1 APWVGCGDPITDFN
15 GGPIAVDPFG
25 DGSDFGFLAAYHN
38 KVYIGPNRNGN
49 MANRMEPDGSLP
61 TNCYF
66 TFTKD
71 TETANSTETHE
82 NGAAGIPPARFRTI
96 GHTGCTT
103 NSADINLG
111 CGPDNENGRGL
122 FVNGTVGGT
131 EYLFITGGKSTG
143 NNDYLYQTT
152 DTDTTLDFSFV
163 DLSATFNSDSIE
175 GNKGTESI
183 VVFNNKVYWMEPG
196 NLDYRPY
203 FVKLNN
209 LNAQSASGSDSGW
222 MYIRYMSGMGNWN
235 SKPNRADRIGGTLYA
250 FNDRLY
256 LANNGSVR
264 NTSDGNYDDIRPG
277 CNATTEDS
285 YGSGC
290 GFLGLFACHNTCIND
305 GGIIRSTNND
315 PAPCSGQNNCT
326 GWTDITPSGNA
337 KYTNYFSKVI
347 TKLADVIPA
356 NRPVPAFT
364 EFNGNLYMIRNA
376 CTTNV
381 INTECTPNG
390 FNSCTDDISCPSGSE
405 VPQLWKCVPGVD
417 GECDSGDWSLVAEN
431 GTTGRSNMG
440 DTENKFATLLIAN
453 GNHLYMGFDNAN
465 GVEIWMTKDG
475 VTNPAS
481 ASDFEQTGS
490 NGLGDPSSYKS
501 LWSAISVQGSD
512 GYYIYVSVGNG
523 VVPVAIFRQRND

>member
-1 APWVGCGDPITDFN
+1 VGCGDPITDFD

-38 KVYIGPNRNGN
+38 KVYIGPNKNGN

-66 TFTKD
+66 TFIKD
-71 TETANSTETHE
+71 TETASGTETHE

-96 GHTGCTT
+96 GHTGCLT
-103 NSADINLG
+103 NNSDINSG

-122 FVNGTVGGT
+122 FVNGTVGDT

-209 LNAQSASGSDSGW
+209 LDAQSASGSDSNW
-222 MYIRYMSGMGNWN
+222 MYIRYMSGMGNHN
-235 SKPNRADRIGGTLYA
+235 SKPNRADRIGGTLFA
-250 FNDRLY
+250 FNSRLY

-277 CNATTEDS
+277 CNATTPDS
-285 YGSGC
+285 YTSGC
-290 GFLGLFACHNTCIND
+290 GFLGLFSCQNTCIND
-305 GGIIRSTNND
+305 GGIIRSTNTD
-315 PAPCSGQNNCT
+315 PAPCTGQDNCT
-326 GWTDITPSGNA
+326 NWTDITPSST
-337 KYTNYFSKVI
+337 KYTGYFSKVI

-364 EFNGNLYMIRNA
+364 EFKGNLYMIRNA
-376 CTTNV
+376 CATNT
-381 INTECTPNG
+381 INTACTPNG
-390 FNSCTDDISCPSGSE
+390 LNSCTDDVSCPSGSE
-405 VPQLWKCVPGVD
+405 VPQLWKCEPGAD
-417 GECDSGDWSLVAEN
+417 G
-431 GTTGRSNMG
+431 
-440 DTENKFATLLIAN
+440 
-453 GNHLYMGFDNAN
+453 H
-465 GVEIWMTKDG
+465 
-475 VTNPAS
+475 
-481 ASDFEQTGS
+481 
-490 NGLGDPSSYKS
+490 
-501 LWSAISVQGSD
+501 
-512 GYYIYVSVGNG
+512 
-523 VVPVAIFRQRND
+523 